1 VSKLFAT
8 REVPSKAVV
17 IGSSR
22 GRHPGYMP
30 EVTVRRGEEEGR
42 VYVVI
47 GGPQMPSEKAV
58 KLMSEQMKAV
68 KMSHVVNLVG
78 CPEY

>member
-1 VSKLFAT
+1 LFAT

-17 IGSSR
+17 IGSAR

-42 VYVVI
+42 GYVMI
-47 GGPQMPSEKAV
+47 GGPQVPSEKTV
-58 KLMSEQMKAV
+58 ILISEQVKAIKV
-68 KMSHVVNLVG
+68 ASVVNLVG
-78 CPEY
+78 CPEN